1 MVFEKKMR
9 KRRVS
14 ALSHM
19 ESKFLINFTNKVVW
33 VVMRSTAD
41 DDSPM
46 ESLRGWPFSLLESLH
61 WQPFFLSWNPL
72 AFHVTS
78 FPFDTHFMS
87 FYSTHRLGDFQTLA
101 PSLFSYQDWLLGN
114 QSAPLLLPP
123 AGSQLTVLAEQVKQS
138 SIQIRSVLKEL
149 GWKQEGENMWTKNN
163 AEGSCSRQFCL
174 IQVEENNQVRV
185 LRPNAI
191 LDIIPKLFYFLVMA
205 SDALLLNDLSKVRWK
220 QSCS

>member
-1 MVFEKKMR
+1 MPNSLQIVFEKKTR

-19 ESKFLINFTNKVVW
+19 ESQLLINFTYKVVW
-33 VVMRSTAD
+33 VVTRYAAE
-41 DDSPM
+41 DDSLM
-46 ESLRGWPFSLLESLH
+46 ESLH
-61 WQPFFLSWNPL
+61 WRPFFFSWNPS
-72 AFHVTS
+72 AFRVTS

-101 PSLFSYQDWLLGN
+101 PSLFRYQDWLLGN

-123 AGSQLTVLAEQVKQS
+123 AGSQLTILAEQVKQS

-149 GWKQEGENMWTKNN
+149 GSKQEGENMWSKNN
-163 AEGSCSRQFCL
+163 AERPCSRQFCL
-174 IQVEENNQVRV
+174 IV

-191 LDIIPKLFYFLVMA
+191 WDIIPNPLKKKKRVMHLT
-205 SDALLLNDLSKVRWK
+205 SS
-220 QSCS
+220 S